1 MFFFSE
7 MVEAMV
13 EKTPEYYN
21 KYRKHFRYV
30 IASTKPATES
40 LTSQNYAFGL
50 HAEEQD
56 AYCPIS
62 EPHYHFL
69 TEVNMKETSKT
80 YGYPISCLY
89 STYFYLLF
97 RSDRLEKKGE
107 IIQKLDRAIFYNQTL
122 GENSFFKQPKKNKE
136 KIPKINAN
144 REIAVQTEHMSM
156 PLMNRISK
164 ILDGPQAGV
173 FYEVLNILTDGH
185 GGNNTD
191 SVSFTL
197 SAVEFECKKT
207 FEIKN

>member
-1 MFFFSE
+1 MFFSE

-13 EKTPEYYN
+13 EKTPECYN

-30 IASTKPATES
+30 IAFTKPATEN

-89 STYFYLLF
+89 STYFYVLF
-97 RSDRLEKKGE
+97 KSDRLEKEGE
-107 IIQKLDRAIFYNQTL
+107 VIQKIDRAIFYNQTL
-122 GENSFFKQPKKNKE
+122 GENSFFKQPKKQGENSKSQRKSRNCSTDRAHVNASNEPNK
-136 KIPKINAN
+136 
-144 REIAVQTEHMSM
+144 Q
-156 PLMNRISK
+156 
-164 ILDGPQAGV
+164 
-173 FYEVLNILTDGH
+173 NIGRSSGRCFLPSFGYTD
-185 GGNNTD
+185 
-191 SVSFTL
+191 
-197 SAVEFECKKT
+197 
-207 FEIKN
+207 